1 MAISVNLTFK
11 QRIRILKNKLPAV
24 MNLIVSQ
31 YLDLCDKIG
40 DDINEHDFI
49 IPYNEIWWW
58 KICLIHWTSILQT
71 VHDAAKSSVGIL
83 K

>member
-11 QRIRILKNKLPAV
+11 QRIRILKNKLPAA

-49 IPYNEIWWW
+49 IPYNEI
-58 KICLIHWTSILQT
+58 
-71 VHDAAKSSVGIL
+71 
-83 K
+83 